1 MLERE
6 PNSRVGLFVSGRNQP
21 TPEKKIE
28 VLTQVTVHHP
38 YYGRAF
44 NEIGIVY
51 GGTLKKYQ

>member
-1 MLERE
+1 ME